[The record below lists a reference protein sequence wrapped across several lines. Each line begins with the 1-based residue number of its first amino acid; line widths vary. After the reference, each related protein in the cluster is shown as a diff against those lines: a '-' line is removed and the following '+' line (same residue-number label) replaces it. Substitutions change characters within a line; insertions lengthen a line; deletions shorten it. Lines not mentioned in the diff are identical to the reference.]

1 MGDRSY
7 NFDVELQLSDN
18 AAAYTA
24 DGYSQKGGAMAVIDF
39 GGNQGTSPVQQA
51 RIDAM
56 CIIDVTAIDIAST
69 DEVYRL
75 KILGSNDPAFA
86 SGVRSLA
93 EMTLGDG
100 STMVPNTQADSG
112 VGRYELPFCTEQ
124 DDTKYQYV
132 ALYVDVAGSTT
143 SIAFHAFVSVLPY
156 P

>member
-7 NFDVELQLSDN
+7 SFDINLLLSDN

-24 DGYSQKGGAMAVIDF
+24 DGYTQVGGADAVLDL
-39 GGNQGTSPVQQA
+39 GGNQGVTPLQQA

-69 DEVYRL
+69 DELYRL
-75 KILGSNDPAFA
+75 KIMGCNISSFA
-86 SGVRSLA
+86 SNVVELA
-93 EMTLGDG
+93 SMQLGDG
-100 STMVPNTQADSG
+100 STMVPNTQKDSV

-124 DDTKYQYV
+124 ANLKYEFIKM
-132 ALYVDVAGSTT
+132 YVDVGGTSP
-143 SIAFHAFVSVLPY
+143 SIAFQAFVAVLPE